1 MQPLKQVLYQI
12 DESGSGRMSYHDFYV
27 RPTCT
32 NQSGMIWDILQCWL
46 CHFPRN
52 LSHDVTEETKACC
65 TRAHI
70 LTSHH
75 LCVHHKAF

>member
-32 NQSGMIWDILQCWL
+32 NQIWHDMGHPTNVGFAIFPETCPMTQKRRQRHAARGHTYSHPHHFGMFC
-46 CHFPRN
+46 
-52 LSHDVTEETKACC
+52 A
-65 TRAHI
+65 
-70 LTSHH
+70 
-75 LCVHHKAF
+75 